1 MRIIIY
7 ISMIMM
13 VRMKMLND
21 EVFFLMPCNLCCVLC
36 LSEKRRVH
44 PSSQMEA
51 GSSHQLIGSF
61 PDESA
66 PFESPALFDS
76 FEEVEVHPLDR
87 QRTIKLSSKRHR
99 DGENTRV
106 RSTSLR
112 DFKSVNR

>member
-1 MRIIIY
+1 
-7 ISMIMM
+7 
-13 VRMKMLND
+13 
-21 EVFFLMPCNLCCVLC
+21 
-36 LSEKRRVH
+36 
-44 PSSQMEA
+44 MEA

-61 PDESA
+61 PDEGA

-106 RSTSLR
+106 RSMSG
-112 DFKSVNR
+112 FKSVNRNAGQGVQGRC